1 MVREQMPPQLI
12 KAEIRRGGLPPG
24 ATFQE
29 ILLIRISIIEAQV
42 EGSPKISKEK
52 AATTLLNALHLINWS
67 HLCGGDN

>member
-1 MVREQMPPQLI
+1 MVQGRRPPPLI
-12 KAEIRRGGLPPG
+12 KVEVLRGGLPPG

-52 AATTLLNALHLINWS
+52 AATTALNALHLINWS